1 MALFLSFLIAIKN
14 GWYDVVVNVL
24 DDSRYEH
31 FLEAE
36 DVNQQRPLHI
46 AAKHN
51 QLRIVMALLARGA
64 RMDAQDRHGNTPLHL
79 TVMFGAADVFNFL
92 LRVGASTQ
100 LVDVVGA
107 TAVDWLF
114 CRPPATT
121 TAHPELRSVYLQFM
135 LQRIA
140 YAVGGPVTLIY
151 SATPAP
157 PYVPLN
163 MPSPAVPP
171 APAPLRRPFGGPS
184 AATTSAVAAAAAAA
198 PAAAPRRTPPPPPS
212 TSSTTLSAPPRQET
226 PHAHARRTGRCYV
239 HAMDGMDAIRQ
250 HQQIPAP
257 LPINHLSREELDM
270 LLLRQRQ
277 QAYAGMVRSGTED
290 EDPAILHRQREAASF
305 SSMDTEINLFEES
318 MDEEEEEEEEDDEE
332 YLLGI

>member
-1 MALFLSFLIAIKN
+1 MTLFLSFLVAIKN
-14 GWYDVVVNVL
+14 GLYNVVVDVL
-24 DDSRYEH
+24 NDSRYEH
-31 FLEAE
+31 YLEAE

-51 QLRIVMALLARGA
+51 RLNIVMALLARGA

-151 SATPAP
+151 SAMPAP
-157 PYVPLN
+157 PYVPPN

-184 AATTSAVAAAAAAA
+184 AATTSAAAAAAAAPAVAAA

-239 HAMDGMDAIRQ
+239 HAMDGMDAIR
-250 HQQIPAP
+250 HSSSIAPPPAP
-257 LPINHLSREELDM
+257 LPLGQLSREELDV
-270 LLLRQRQ
+270 LLR
-277 QAYAGMVRSGTED
+277 
-290 EDPAILHRQREAASF
+290 RQRTASF
-305 SSMDTEINLFEES
+305 SSMDTEILLES
-318 MDEEEEEEEEDDEE
+318 MDEEEEEEEEEEDDEE
-332 YLLGI
+332 YILGI